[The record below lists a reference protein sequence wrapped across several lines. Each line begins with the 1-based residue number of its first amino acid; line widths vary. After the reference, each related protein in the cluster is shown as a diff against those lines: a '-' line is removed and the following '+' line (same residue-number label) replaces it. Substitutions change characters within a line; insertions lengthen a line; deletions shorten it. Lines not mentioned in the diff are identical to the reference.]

1 MFYFLSIKCYYK
13 DSILLLKQTEHLM
26 KSELSQIPDHT
37 PVTPEN
43 SLHIVTG
50 LAKIAAPANPD
61 KVVFPVPEIAHTHD
75 EAHRDFDFISPVS
88 PMGVVALTSSER
100 EAIDYSKT
108 PQEYTD

>member
-1 MFYFLSIKCYYK
+1 M
-13 DSILLLKQTEHLM
+13 T
-26 KSELSQIPDHT
+26 SELPRIPDHT

-43 SLHIVTG
+43 SFHIVTG
-50 LAKIAAPANPD
+50 LAKVAAQADPD
-61 KVVFPVPEIAHTHD
+61 KVVFPLPEIAHTHD

-88 PMGVVALTSSER
+88 PMGTTALTSSER